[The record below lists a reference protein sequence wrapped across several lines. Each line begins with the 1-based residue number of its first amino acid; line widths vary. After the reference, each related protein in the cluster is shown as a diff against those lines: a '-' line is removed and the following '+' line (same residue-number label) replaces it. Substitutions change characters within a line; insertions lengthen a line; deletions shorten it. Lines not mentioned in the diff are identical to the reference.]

1 MITKS
6 IPSLFTVGN
15 LFLGIVAIILVFNRE
30 TEYAAIMVIIAM
42 LLDGVDGRVAR
53 ALNVTSEFGKELD
66 SLSDVI
72 SFGVAPAFIMYVV
85 AFQDLNTA
93 AAWIVTALFPIC
105 GALRLARFNVV
116 SGTPGY
122 FIGLPIPAAGGVL
135 CTLALFHK
143 DMPVAVLL
151 ISTLA
156 LSYLM
161 VSNIK
166 YPNFKKVGLPKGS
179 LWLIPLIIIVAVVLG
194 LMYRE
199 HLTKII
205 FVPLVL
211 YALYG
216 LKKTLSSVF
225 CGLDVKNAK
234 ILRKRCPLTT
244 VLKSLLVHI
253 HAFFI
258 RNVTVIAYLQSQSRF
273 FYKNLD
279 EADDKA
285 KL

>member
-15 LFLGIVAIILVFNRE
+15 LFLGIVAIILVFNE
-30 TEYAAIMVIIAM
+30 NPEYAAMMVIIAM
-42 LLDGVDGRVAR
+42 LLDGLDGRVAR
-53 ALNVTSEFGKELD
+53 ALNAQSEFGKELD

-85 AFQDLNTA
+85 AFQELNPA

-105 GALRLARFNVV
+105 GALRLARFNVIA
-116 SGTPGY
+116 GTPGY

-135 CTLALFHK
+135 CTLALFYQ
-143 DMPVAVLL
+143 DIPVAVLL
-151 ISTLA
+151 VSTLA

-166 YPNFKKVGLPKGS
+166 YPNFKKVGIPKGS
-179 LWLIPLIIIVAVVLG
+179 IWVIPIIVIVGVVLG
-194 LMYRE
+194 FWFPQHMS
-199 HLTKII
+199 KII

-216 LKKTLSSVF
+216 LKKNVERLF
-225 CGLDVKNAK
+225 R
-234 ILRKRCPLTT
+234 RKR
-244 VLKSLLVHI
+244 KKRS
-253 HAFFI
+253 
-258 RNVTVIAYLQSQSRF
+258 IAVPGQEEPAQS
-273 FYKNLD
+273 
-279 EADDKA
+279 EHGV
-285 KL
+285 